1 MKEIL
6 KRYLSADNV
15 LAFFIWAF
23 IMVIVIYWNNN
34 NHF

>member
-23 IMVIVIYWNNN
+23 IMAIVIYWNSS
-34 NHF
+34 HF